1 MTRLTLRSLA
11 ARPLRTALTTLA
23 IVLGVALV
31 VGSLTLTDT
40 QRRAADALSSASY
53 DGTEAVVTAK
63 TPFAIDM
70 SEDWAAQRPTVDAAA
85 LDRVRALPQ
94 VATAVGDVTDMEAKI
109 IGRDGKPLGD
119 GPYFGIGFD
128 AGTPGAE
135 ATTPFRLDGGRWA
148 SGPGEVVIARQTA
161 EDEGYAIGDRIQVT
175 GRGEARSFT
184 ITGLSRF
191 GEVTSLGTATSAV
204 FDLEVAQDLFAKRDG
219 FDAILVD
226 GAKGVPAAEVR
237 EALSSAL
244 GSSASVQSAAEH
256 DRFTFDGLEMFIGI
270 IRIVLLAF
278 GAVAILVGALTIVN
292 SLSITLAQRTREL
305 GLLRLVG
312 ASRRQVLGAVLG
324 EALVMGVL
332 GSLAGLAVGYLLAL
346 GLQSLF
352 EGMGLDLPQSE
363 MVFATGTVV
372 AGMLV
377 GTLVTLVAGL
387 VPAVRATRV
396 PPVIALREAGEGSRR
411 VGIVGRIISPVVSLL
426 GRPAER
432 LGGAAGSLARRNAL
446 RRPGRTAATAG
457 ALTVGV
463 ALVTVVA
470 ILAAGLRD
478 TTERSLTDR
487 VPASHLVTGTD
498 GWSPTDPKVAAA
510 LAKVPGVEGVTT
522 VRNDVASAFGDN
534 ERVNAI
540 DGPQI
545 TFEYAGAP
553 ARATELGTDGAIVDE
568 GLAREHGLSVGESFE
583 LLSPKGE
590 RLELVVRAIETSP
603 VMDGLDLGPIT
614 IGRAAFD
621 GAFESERSVLTAVA
635 AGDASTADLRRALA
649 AFPDAQVETRAA
661 FVESRLADIDT
672 LMAIFVVLLAL
683 AVIVSLFGIVNAL
696 ILATFERR
704 RELGMLAAVG
714 MTRRQVRRMIR
725 HESIVTALLGA
736 STGVVAGLGLG
747 VLVTRL
753 LSDEGLTFAVPAGQL
768 VVLGVVAVIAG
779 VLAAIVPAR
788 RAAKLSPLT
797 ALAYE

>member
-31 VGSLTLTDT
+31 AGSLTLTDT
-40 QRRAADALSSASY
+40 QRKAADSLSAASY
-53 DGTEAVVTAK
+53 DGTEAVVSARTA
-63 TPFAIDM
+63 FGIDL
-70 SEDWAAQRPTVDAAA
+70 SEDWSATRPTVDASV
-85 LDRVRALPQ
+85 LEKVRAVPQ
-94 VATAVGDVTDMEAKI
+94 VGAAVGDVTDMEAKI

-119 GPYFGIGFD
+119 GPYFGIGLD
-128 AGTPGAE
+128 AGAPGAQ

-148 SGPGEVVIARQTA
+148 AGPGEVVIDRKTA
-161 EDEGYAIGDRIQVT
+161 EDEGYRIGDRVQVS
-175 GRGEARSFT
+175 GRGQAERFT
-184 ITGLSRF
+184 ITGLTRF
-191 GEVTSLGTATSAV
+191 GSVESLGTATSAV
-204 FDLEVAQDLFAKRDG
+204 FDLAVAQRLFAKDGG
-219 FDAILVD
+219 FDAVLVD
-226 GAKGVPAAEVR
+226 GREGVPAADVR
-237 EALSSAL
+237 AALADAL
-244 GSSASVQSAAEH
+244 GSTATVQAAAEH

-278 GAVAILVGALTIVN
+278 GGVAILVGGLTIVN

-312 ASRRQVLGAVLG
+312 ASRRQVSVAVLG

-332 GSLAGLAVGYLLAL
+332 GSLVGLGAGYLLAK

-352 EGMGLDLPQSE
+352 AGLGLDLPQAGT
-363 MVFATGTVV
+363 VFDTGTVV
-372 AGMLV
+372 VSMLV
-377 GTLVTLVAGL
+377 GTLVTLAAGL

-396 PPVIALREAGEGSRR
+396 APVVALRDAGEGSRK
-411 VGIVGRIISPVVSLL
+411 VGIVGRLIRPLVSVL
-426 GRPAER
+426 GRPAEKV
-432 LGGAAGSLARRNAL
+432 GGVAGSLARRNAL

-487 VPASHLVTGTD
+487 VPASHIATGAD
-498 GWSPTDPKVAAA
+498 GWSPIDPKAAAA
-510 LAKVPGVEGVTT
+510 LADVRGVEGVTT
-522 VRNDVASAFGDN
+522 VRSDVGSAFGDN

-540 DGPQI
+540 DGAQI
-545 TFEYAGAP
+545 TFEYATKAV
-553 ARATELGTDGAIVDE
+553 AATELGRDGAIVDE
-568 GLAREHGLSVGESFE
+568 GLAKEHGLTVGESFR
-583 LLSPKGE
+583 LTSPSGD
-590 RLELVVRAIETSP
+590 RVELVVRAIETSP
-603 VMDGLDLGPIT
+603 IMDGLDLGPIT
-614 IGRAAFD
+614 IGREAFDAAFE
-621 GAFESERSVLTAVA
+621 AERSMLTAVA

-649 AFPDAQVETRAA
+649 PFPDARVQTRSA
-661 FVESRLADIDT
+661 FVDSRLSEIDT

-696 ILATFERR
+696 VLATFERR

-736 STGVVAGLGLG
+736 STGVVAGLLLG
-747 VLVTRL
+747 ALVTGL
-753 LSDEGLTFAVPAGQL
+753 LADEGLTFAVPAGQL
-768 VVLGVVAVIAG
+768 VVLAVVAVIAG

-788 RAAKLSPLT
+788 RASRLSPLT